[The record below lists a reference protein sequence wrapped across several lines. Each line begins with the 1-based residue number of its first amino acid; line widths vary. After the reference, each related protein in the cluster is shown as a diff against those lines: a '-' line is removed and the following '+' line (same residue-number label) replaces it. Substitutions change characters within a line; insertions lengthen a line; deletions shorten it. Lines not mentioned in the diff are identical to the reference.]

1 MEGDRTLSEW
11 SIGTAP
17 IKWSAVFGGWA
28 VGLALQIVLT
38 LAGLGFGAW
47 AVDLHDA
54 NPTEG
59 IPLGAAVWT
68 AISMLSSAFVGGYL
82 TARFSGTT
90 ERGEGLYHGVVVWGL
105 NWLVLAW
112 LTTTAM
118 VMMIGGA
125 FSVFGTALHNVVQ
138 GIAPTAA
145 IGMRSAARVSLPV
158 DDLRREIESVLR
170 ATGKP
175 ELQLGEA
182 DRNGERTAA
191 TSRRGQVLSRITDQ
205 SLAELRDALSMLDRE
220 AAVSMMV
227 NRYGMSDAQAQDVVQ
242 STIGLLTPAQD
253 TLRSARQRGTAMS
266 AEALDRLGMIA
277 LWLSGL
283 GLISLAVSA
292 IGGMVGI
299 PEDALIESTA
309 HTQAYAEIRRAG

>member
-1 MEGDRTLSEW
+1 MEVDHTMSEW
-11 SIGTAP
+11 SIRTAP

-59 IPLGAAVWT
+59 IPLGAALWT
-68 AISMLSSAFVGGYL
+68 ALSMLISAFVGGYL
-82 TARFSGTT
+82 TARFSGAS

-105 NWLVLAW
+105 NWLVLAC

-125 FSVFGTALHNVVQ
+125 FSLFGTALHSVAE
-138 GIAPTAA
+138 GLAPVAST
-145 IGMRSAARVSLPV
+145 GVRSVARVSLSV

-170 ATGKP
+170 ATATP
-175 ELQLGEA
+175 ERQQSI
-182 DRNGERTAA
+182 GERTAPTA
-191 TSRRGQVLSRITDQ
+191 RQGDAPSRMTDQ
-205 SLAELRDALSMLDRE
+205 SLGELRDTLSTLDRD
-220 AAVSMMV
+220 AAISIMV
-227 NRYGMSDAQAQDVVQ
+227 NRYRMSDAQARDVVQ
-242 STIGLLTPAQD
+242 STIGLLTPVQD
-253 TLRSARQRGTAMS
+253 TVRSARQRATALS
-266 AEALDRLGMIA
+266 ADALDRLGAIA

-299 PEDALIESTA
+299 PEDALIEATTHAAS
-309 HTQAYAEIRRAG
+309 YVDIRRAS

>member
-1 MEGDRTLSEW
+1 
-11 SIGTAP
+11 
-17 IKWSAVFGGWA
+17 VFGGWA
-28 VGLALQIVLT
+28 VGLAIQIVLT

-54 NPTEG
+54 NPTAG

-68 AISMLSSAFVGGYL
+68 ALSMLISAFVGGYL
-82 TARFSGTT
+82 TARFSGVS

-105 NWLVLAW
+105 NWLVLAC

-125 FSVFGTALHNVVQ
+125 FSVFGTALHRV
-138 GIAPTAA
+138 GDGLAPAA
-145 IGMRSAARVSLPV
+145 ATGLRSAARVTLSV
-158 DDLRREIESVLR
+158 DDLRREIDSVLR

-175 ELQLGEA
+175 ELQPSTGEH
-182 DRNGERTAA
+182 GTAGQA
-191 TSRRGQVLSRITDQ
+191 EAASRMTDQ
-205 SLAELRDALSMLDRE
+205 SLVELRDTLSTLDRD
-220 AAVSMMV
+220 AAIGIMV
-227 NRYGMSDAQAQDVVQ
+227 NRYGMSDAQARDVVQ
-242 STIGLLTPAQD
+242 STIGLLTPLQD
-253 TLRSARQRGTAMS
+253 TLRNARQRATAMS
-266 AEALDRLGMIA
+266 ADALDRLGAIA

-299 PEDALIESTA
+299 PEEALIEATTHAAS
-309 HTQAYAEIRRAG
+309 HVNIRRAS

>member
-1 MEGDRTLSEW
+1 MEVDRTLSEW

-38 LAGLGFGAW
+38 LAGLGLGAW

-68 AISMLSSAFVGGYL
+68 ALSILISAFVGGYL
-82 TARFSGTT
+82 TARFSGTS

-105 NWLVLAW
+105 NWLVLGW

-125 FSVFGTALHNVVQ
+125 FSVFDTALQSVAQ
-138 GIAPTAA
+138 GLAPAA
-145 IGMRSAARVSLPV
+145 AAGLHGAARLSLSV
-158 DDLRREIESVLR
+158 DDLRREIESVVR
-170 ATGKP
+170 ATGKL
-175 ELQLGEA
+175 ELQLEDNG
-182 DRNGERTAA
+182 RSGERTAA
-191 TSRRGQVLSRITDQ
+191 NVRQGDALSRITDQ
-205 SLAELRDALSMLDRE
+205 SLAELRDALSMLDRD

-227 NRYGMSDAQAQDVVQ
+227 NRYGMSDAQARDVVQ
-242 STIGLLTPAQD
+242 STIGLLKPAQD
-253 TLRSARQRGTAMS
+253 IVRNARQRGTALG
-266 AEALDRLGMIA
+266 ADALDRLGAIA

-299 PEDALIESTA
+299 PEDALIESA
-309 HTQAYAEIRRAG
+309 AQTQSYVNMRAS

>member
-1 MEGDRTLSEW
+1 MEVDHTLSEW

-59 IPLGAAVWT
+59 VPVGAAVWT
-68 AISMLSSAFVGGYL
+68 AISMLISAFVGGYL
-82 TARFSGTT
+82 TARFAVTS
-90 ERGEGLYHGVVVWGL
+90 ERGEGLYHGMVVWGL
-105 NWLVLAW
+105 NWLVLAC

-125 FSVFGTALHNVVQ
+125 FSVFGTALHGVAQ
-138 GIAPTAA
+138 GLAPAA
-145 IGMRSAARVSLPV
+145 ATGLRSAVRVSLSV
-158 DDLRREIESVLR
+158 DDLRAEIESVLR

-175 ELQLGEA
+175 QLQPEEL
-182 DRNGERTAA
+182 DRSGERTARKA
-191 TSRRGQVLSRITDQ
+191 RHGQPSRGITDQ
-205 SLAELRDALSMLDRE
+205 SLAELRDSLSSLDRD
-220 AAVSMMV
+220 AALTMMM
-227 NRYGMSDAQAQDVVQ
+227 NRYGMSDAQARDVVQ
-242 STIGLLTPAQD
+242 STIGLVAPAHD
-253 TLRSARQRGTAMS
+253 TVRSARQAAIPLS
-266 AEALDRLGMIA
+266 ADMLDRFGAIA

-299 PEDALIESTA
+299 PEDALIIST
-309 HTQAYAEIRRAG
+309 HTDSYVAITRAG

>member
-1 MEGDRTLSEW
+1 MEVDHTQPEW

-68 AISMLSSAFVGGYL
+68 ALSMLISAFVGGYL
-82 TARFSGTT
+82 AARFSGAA
-90 ERGEGLYHGVVVWGL
+90 ERGDGLYHGVVAWGL
-105 NWLVLAW
+105 NWLVLAC

-125 FSVFGTALHNVVQ
+125 FSVFGTALDSVSQ
-138 GIAPTAA
+138 SFTPAA
-145 IGMRSAARVSLPV
+145 ATGLHSAARVSLSV

-175 ELQLGEA
+175 ELQTQESSRAGEA
-182 DRNGERTAA
+182 PAA
-191 TSRRGQVLSRITDQ
+191 TARQRHAQTGITDQ
-205 SLAELRDALSMLDRE
+205 SLAELRDTLSTLDRDAALSILM
-220 AAVSMMV
+220 
-227 NRYGMSDAQAQDVVQ
+227 NRHGMSDSQARDVIQ
-242 STIGLLTPAQD
+242 SMIGLLTPAQD
-253 TLRSARQRGTAMS
+253 TVRNARQRATAS
-266 AEALDRLGMIA
+266 GADALDRLGAMA
-277 LWLSGL
+277 LWVSGL

-299 PEDALIESTA
+299 PDDTLIEA
-309 HTQAYAEIRRAG
+309 MTQTESFVDIRRAS

>member
-1 MEGDRTLSEW
+1 MEVDRTLSEW
-11 SIGTAP
+11 SIATAP

-59 IPLGAAVWT
+59 ITLGAAVWT

-90 ERGEGLYHGVVVWGL
+90 ERGEGLYHGAVVWGL
-105 NWLVLAW
+105 NCLVLAW

-125 FSVFGTALHNVVQ
+125 SSVLGTAHQNVVQ

-145 IGMRSAARVSLPV
+145 IGMRGAARVSLPV

-175 ELQLGEA
+175 EFQLEEG
-182 DRNGERTAA
+182 DRKGERTTT
-191 TSRRGQVLSRITDQ
+191 TSRRSQVLSRITEQ
-205 SLAELRDALSMLDRE
+205 SLADLRDALSTLDRE
-220 AAVSMMV
+220 TAISMMV

-242 STIGLLTPAQD
+242 TTIGLLTPAQD

-309 HTQAYAEIRRAG
+309 HTQAYADIRRAG